1 MRLAERLV
9 VLDRALTHARLPHA
23 FGGALALAFAVEH
36 PRATADIDVNI
47 FVPTDDTETVLDALP
62 DGVAVTASDRRRLE
76 LDGQTRL
83 WWDHTP
89 VDVFLSTHDFHDHA
103 ARRVVTHPFAGSV
116 LPFLHPTDLVV
127 FKAMFDRPKDR
138 VDITSV
144 VEARTADLDEAQ
156 RWIDD
161 LVGADSANAIHLRD
175 AIAATDLDTAGVP
188 ARHDNRSDRR
198 PASQAEITASR
209 SRVCGSINT
218 AHGRPCQ
225 NPPGCTI
232 RGHERTRG

>member
-1 MRLAERLV
+1 MILAERLV
-9 VLDRALTHARLPHA
+9 VLDRALTEARLPHA

-47 FVPTDDTETVLDALP
+47 FVPTEDTGMVLDALP
-62 DGVAVTASDRRRLE
+62 DGVAVTAADRRLLE

-89 VDVFLSTHDFHDHA
+89 VDVFLSTHRFHVHA

-127 FKAMFDRPKDR
+127 FKAMCDRPKDR
-138 VDITSV
+138 VDITGV
-144 VEARTADLDEAQ
+144 VEARTADLDEAR

-161 LVGADSANAIHLRD
+161 LVGADSANAMHLRD
-175 AIAATDLDTAGVP
+175 AIAEADLSAAVDP
-188 ARHDNRSDRR
+188 A
-198 PASQAEITASR
+198 PQGEIKASR
-209 SRVCGSINT
+209 SRVCGSTNT
-218 AHGRPCQ
+218 ADGRPCQ
-225 NPPGCTI
+225 KPAGCTI
-232 RGHERTRG
+232 PGHEPTTG

>member
-1 MRLAERLV
+1 MILAERLV
-9 VLDRALTHARLPHA
+9 VLDRALTEARLPHA

-47 FVPTDDTETVLDALP
+47 FVPTEDTEMVLDALP
-62 DGVAVTASDRRRLE
+62 DGVAVTAADRRLLE
-76 LDGQTRL
+76 LDGQIRL

-89 VDVFLSTHDFHDHA
+89 VDVFLSTHRFHVHA
-103 ARRVVTHPFAGSV
+103 GCRVVTHPFAGSV

-144 VEARTADLDEAQ
+144 VEARTADLDEAR

-161 LVGADSANAIHLRD
+161 LVGADSANAMHLRD
-175 AIAATDLDTAGVP
+175 AIAEAGLSAAVDP
-188 ARHDNRSDRR
+188 APQS
-198 PASQAEITASR
+198 EIKTSR
-209 SRVCGSINT
+209 SRVCGSTNT
-218 AHGRPCQ
+218 ADGRPCQ
-225 NPPGCTI
+225 KPAGCTI
-232 RGHERTRG
+232 PSHEPTTG